1 MNVIEPEYIT
11 IIEGPTPE
19 FQAVPSLWLQ
29 SVYEGP
35 VDAALAQC
43 ELRTANGDDIVERC
57 QAAWRERRPVLL
69 DFPDDLRMRQE
80 VEVVAMRLREVEEGT
95 VLVLWVR
102 WPLDEVEVEEEEED
116 YYDEDYYDEDYY
128 DEE

>member
-11 IIEGPTPE
+11 ILEGPTPE
-19 FQAVPSLWLQ
+19 FQMTPSLWLQ
-29 SVYEGP
+29 SVCEGP
-35 VDAALAQC
+35 VDSAVAQC
-43 ELRTANGDDIVERC
+43 ELRTMNGEDIMQRC

-102 WPLDEVEVEEEEED
+102 WPLEEDDEEEED
-116 YYDEDYYDEDYY
+116 YLDEDSYDED
-128 DEE
+128 